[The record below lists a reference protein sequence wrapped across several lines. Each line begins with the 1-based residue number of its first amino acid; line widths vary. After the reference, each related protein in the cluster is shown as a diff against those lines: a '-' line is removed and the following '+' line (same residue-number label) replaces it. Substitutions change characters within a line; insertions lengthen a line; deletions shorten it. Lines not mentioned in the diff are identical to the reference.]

1 MDSLST
7 TEGRSTT
14 YDALPDNGSTR
25 AELERLRTDASAR
38 LGVERI
44 IANQWE
50 QGAIVAHDDLRAL
63 YDAGLLGRAP
73 ADARA
78 IGVVLSQSCDIV
90 NHSYVLEP
98 EIEVWLVTPV
108 DAPDAQF
115 FSLKNPRRLH
125 LEAESDTGLCW
136 LDVEGHARASLPRWA
151 LEVLRPTTGIRLG
164 AAGVRLLIDFLV
176 NRFQRPA
183 FPDEFNR
190 RRRGA
195 DRKIETVLRKHAKQ
209 IYRLYVRL
217 NTFEELPAA
226 QSYEV
231 KLYLLVSQTDYIDE
245 NKRGALDQAAAR
257 IGSLLDNCDGVDAI
271 DTMVIPD
278 ISVRLSDLRQ
288 WTPWDTAE
296 FSAGEEPTP
305 RP

>member
-1 MDSLST
+1 LLY
-7 TEGRSTT
+7 RSQ
-14 YDALPDNGSTR
+14 DD
-25 AELERLRTDASAR
+25 
-38 LGVERI
+38 
-44 IANQWE
+44 IA
-50 QGAIVAHDDLRAL
+50 GFR
-63 YDAGLLGRAP
+63 
-73 ADARA
+73 
-78 IGVVLSQSCDIV
+78 
-90 NHSYVLEP
+90 
-98 EIEVWLVTPV
+98 
-108 DAPDAQF
+108 
-115 FSLKNPRRLH
+115 
-125 LEAESDTGLCW
+125 
-136 LDVEGHARASLPRWA
+136 
-151 LEVLRPTTGIRLG
+151 
-164 AAGVRLLIDFLV
+164 
-176 NRFQRPA
+176 
-183 FPDEFNR
+183 FNR

-217 NTFEELPAA
+217 KTFEELPAA